1 MKKLL
6 ALLLSVVMII
16 LMSGCGAAAD
26 NKYTTDEAVP
36 GGGDIGVTDTT
47 MEKIDRK
54 LVRTYDIDAETKD
67 FDKATSTL
75 ESAIKKAEGYIQ
87 NQSVSNNSYNDTRYM
102 TLTAR
107 VPADKVESFLIALG
121 DAVNV
126 TRQSSNVEDVTDS
139 YVDVES
145 HIAALETEQTAL
157 MSMLEKAEKLDD
169 VISIQSRLSEV
180 RGELESYKARKKN
193 YDTLVAYATV
203 NFQLDEVERETE
215 SKPTFWSKAGN
226 AFVDGWEF
234 FAAALSAVAIFLIGA
249 LPFILVIGGA
259 VVIAVVITKK
269 SKSKKKEAK
278 KEEQQK

>member
-1 MKKLL
+1 MKKLF
-6 ALLLSVVMII
+6 ALLLSVVMIV

-36 GGGDIGVTDTT
+36 GGVGTTDTT
-47 MEKIDRK
+47 MENIYRK
-54 LVRTYDIDAETKD
+54 LIRNYDIDAETKD
-67 FDKATSTL
+67 FDKAVSTL
-75 ESAIKKAEGYIQ
+75 ESAIKKAEGYVQ
-87 NQSVSNNSYNDTRYM
+87 NQSVNKSFDDTRYL

-107 VPADKVESFLIALG
+107 VPADKVEEFLTTLG
-121 DAVNV
+121 GTVNV
-126 TRQSSNVEDVTDS
+126 TSQSSSVEDVTDS
-139 YVDVES
+139 YIDVES
-145 HIAALETEQTAL
+145 HISALETEQTAL
-157 MSMLEKAEKLDD
+157 MGMLEKAEKLDD
-169 VISIQSRLSEV
+169 VIAIQSRLSEV

-203 NFQLDEVERETE
+203 NFSLNEVERETE

-234 FAAALSAVAIFLIGA
+234 FASALSAIAIFLIGA

-259 VVIAVVITKK
+259 VTVAVIISKK